1 MNIYERSYKRVRAD
15 GLSQP
20 DLLETLRADGVF
32 RAFAPLQ
39 QPLVAVGVAQVA
51 GLAWLGGGCVRL
63 LLTPDRL
70 YLSVEVVLRRCA
82 FETPASRY
90 LFDALAQNAVRVSID
105 AAADGICLFAAIRNR
120 DAEAEARAESYEPD
134 ELFLQMLQSFGEE

>member
-1 MNIYERSYKRVRAD
+1 MNAATSASVRTAYRSPTCSRRCART
-15 GLSQP
+15 GCS
-20 DLLETLRADGVF
+20 
-32 RAFAPLQ
+32 APSRPWQ
-39 QPLVAVGVAQVA
+39 QPLVEELVAQLDRQA
-51 GLAWLGGGCVRL
+51 RQRRGSVRV

>member
-1 MNIYERSYKRVRAD
+1 M
-15 GLSQP
+15 
-20 DLLETLRADGVF
+20 
-32 RAFAPLQ
+32 
-39 QPLVAVGVAQVA
+39 
-51 GLAWLGGGCVRL
+51 
-63 LLTPDRL
+63 
-70 YLSVEVVLRRCA
+70 